1 MVGSQPTRSDSMT
14 EASWDLQTPTTV
26 ASATS
31 QARSNPQLILS
42 VVVGD
47 GKVGIHEVGIWVRK
61 GTEGGAIETPYG
73 KLVWVPVE

>member
-1 MVGSQPTRSDSMT
+1 MIGSQPTRSDSMT

-31 QARSNPQLILS
+31 RSDPQIILS

-47 GKVGIHEVGIWVRK
+47 WKVGIHELGIWVEK

>member
-1 MVGSQPTRSDSMT
+1 MIGSQPTRSDSMT

-31 QARSNPQLILS
+31 RSDPQLILS

-47 GKVGIHEVGIWVRK
+47 GKVGIHELGIWVGK

-73 KLVWVPVE
+73 KLVWVPVK